1 MKYSAIHVW
10 GDSIARGIVY
20 NPEKQRYAIS
30 KARCTDALQQA
41 VECEVVNHSVM
52 GATVREGMEAFA
64 RFTPVRDALCAV
76 EYGGNDCDPNWQQLS
91 DDPTRPVTARVPLE
105 EYSEHLRDFVRRI
118 RRGGMKPMLITP
130 LPICPERY
138 FAWVTRNR
146 QADHVL
152 KALGDVGHIY
162 RWQER
167 YSLAMRHVAAETGT
181 PLLDLR
187 DCFLALDH
195 YENYLCQDGIHP
207 NEAGYRL
214 LSAAVLDAAQADPAM
229 PWRSQQKEA

>member
-76 EYGGNDCDPNWQQLS
+76 EYGGNDCDPNW
-91 DDPTRPVTARVPLE
+91 
-105 EYSEHLRDFVRRI
+105 
-118 RRGGMKPMLITP
+118 
-130 LPICPERY
+130 
-138 FAWVTRNR
+138 
-146 QADHVL
+146 
-152 KALGDVGHIY
+152 
-162 RWQER
+162 
-167 YSLAMRHVAAETGT
+167 
-181 PLLDLR
+181 
-187 DCFLALDH
+187 
-195 YENYLCQDGIHP
+195 
-207 NEAGYRL
+207 
-214 LSAAVLDAAQADPAM
+214 
-229 PWRSQQKEA
+229 